1 MSRAQVKEHG
11 GPSIPTLRD
20 VEAHTGRTI
29 SASTLN
35 KLDVGL
41 GWEPGSAA
49 EVLRGGDPA
58 VKNVGRSA
66 QATLGPDFVP
76 IGIPIV
82 VELLAVSQDLEDLA
96 SKHDGIPEIDAISK
110 RVATA
115 LHPIYGE
122 YVTSLFEAN
131 RREHGALSPVFTVF
145 GRLLEEPNDSL
156 DPAEY
161 EERAYRR
168 WLAGRDQDLT
178 GEQRDRFERRFQGGA
193 H

>member
-1 MSRAQVKEHG
+1 MKERG
-11 GPSIPTLRD
+11 GPSIPTLTD
-20 VEAHTGRTI
+20 VEAQSGRTV

-49 EVLRGGDPA
+49 EVLRGGDPS
-58 VKNVGRSA
+58 VKNVESAA
-66 QATLGPDFVP
+66 QATHGPDYVP
-76 IGIPIV
+76 VGIPIV
-82 VELLAVSQDLEDLA
+82 VELLAVSQDLENLA
-96 SKHDGIPEIDAISK
+96 AKHNDIPEIETISN

-145 GRLLEEPNDSL
+145 GRLLEEPNDST
-156 DPAEY
+156 DATEF

-168 WLAGRDQDLT
+168 WLAGRDQELT
-178 GEQRDRFERRFQGGA
+178 DEQRDRFDRRFQGGA
-193 H
+193 N

>member
-1 MSRAQVKEHG
+1 MKERG
-11 GPSIPTLRD
+11 GPSIPTLSD
-20 VEAHTGRTI
+20 VEAQGGRTI

-49 EVLRGGDPA
+49 EILRGGDPA
-58 VKNVGRSA
+58 VKNRDNPPR
-66 QATLGPDFVP
+66 ATHGPDFVP
-76 IGIPIV
+76 VGIPIIV
-82 VELLAVSQDLEDLA
+82 DLLAVSRDLEDLA
-96 SKHDGIPEIDAISK
+96 AKHNDIPEIGAISD

-131 RREHGALSPVFTVF
+131 RREYGALSPVFAVF
-145 GRLLEEPNDSL
+145 GRLLEESNDSA
-156 DPAEY
+156 DPTEF

-168 WLAGRDQDLT
+168 WLAGRDQELT
-178 GEQRDRFERRFQGGA
+178 DEQRDRFERRFQGGA